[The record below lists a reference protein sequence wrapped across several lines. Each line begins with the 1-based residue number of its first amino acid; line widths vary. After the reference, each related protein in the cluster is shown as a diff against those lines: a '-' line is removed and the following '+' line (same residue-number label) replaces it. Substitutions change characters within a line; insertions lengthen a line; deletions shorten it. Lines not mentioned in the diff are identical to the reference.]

1 MKKAMTIIM
10 CILLISGCGS
20 GELNNSGS
28 AIPVDEQ
35 NKGKIPND
43 VPQQLKE
50 VDQGKLDTA
59 IPYWSQSYLDL
70 LDSIF
75 FEKRNR
81 EAFQRTSHRL
91 YRTGDQ
97 FEIDADSLPRDGR
110 YEVKFLKFNEAEN
123 QFETILEETVD
134 RNDPDFLIDIP
145 EQENI
150 TYYLEQIAL
159 NSKNEVLKQEY
170 HRIFVPYNEVN
181 ARIDIDKTL
190 YSSGDTMNVTLKN
203 LGTVEIGT
211 GYGVEFE
218 KWDGERWNRYEF
230 EQIVT
235 LQLIIL
241 KTGESFSKDVELKG
255 FEKGIYRVIESL
267 PDNHKISAAF
277 TVE

>member
-170 HRIFVPYNEVN
+170 HRI
-181 ARIDIDKTL
+181 L
-190 YSSGDTMNVTLKN
+190 SHTM
-203 LGTVEIGT
+203 
-211 GYGVEFE
+211 
-218 KWDGERWNRYEF
+218 R
-230 EQIVT
+230 
-235 LQLIIL
+235 
-241 KTGESFSKDVELKG
+241 
-255 FEKGIYRVIESL
+255 
-267 PDNHKISAAF
+267 
-277 TVE
+277 